1 MGPNINSE
9 FDEHHSLPPEDGR
22 LLYITADLPEGYGG
36 EDIYLSHLDSDGNWT
51 DLINLGSEINTVT
64 ADRCPAFSPD
74 YSLFYF
80 DSERS
85 GGKGE
90 KDIWY
95 VPYDSIRNI
104 R

>member
-1 MGPNINSE
+1 MSYLEPNGIWS
-9 FDEHHSLPPEDGR
+9 
-22 LLYITADLPEGYGG
+22 DLV
-36 EDIYLSHLDSDGNWT
+36 
-51 DLINLGSEINTVT
+51 NLGPKVNTET